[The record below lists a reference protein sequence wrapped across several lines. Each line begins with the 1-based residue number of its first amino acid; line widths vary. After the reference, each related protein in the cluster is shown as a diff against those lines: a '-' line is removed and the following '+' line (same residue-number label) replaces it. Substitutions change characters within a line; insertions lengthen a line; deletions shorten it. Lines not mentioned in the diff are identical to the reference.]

1 MEVKKIDLNQ
11 ITVEDVELAIKILE
25 AYLRNVQRVISLLSR
40 VNAYTGR
47 TSIDLS
53 NPQRVVEKLMA
64 QTLAQSLSQVNVPVP
79 ATANEAEEIVVN
91 EQELEKFRAVAKKLK
106 G

>member
-1 MEVKKIDLNQ
+1 MEVKKVDLSQ

-25 AYLRNVQRVISLLSR
+25 TYLRNVQRVISLLSR
-40 VNAYTGR
+40 VYAYTGR

-53 NPQRVVEKLMA
+53 NPQRLVERLMA
-64 QTLAQSLSQVNVPVP
+64 QTLAQSLSGVSVPTTS
-79 ATANEAEEIVVN
+79 ATNEAEEIVVS
-91 EQELEKFRAVAKKLK
+91 EEELEKFRAVAKKLK

>member
-25 AYLRNVQRVISLLSR
+25 AYLKNVQRVISLLSR
-40 VNAYTGR
+40 VYAYTGR
-47 TSIDLS
+47 TGIDLS
-53 NPQRVVEKLMA
+53 NPQRLVEKLMA
-64 QTLAQSLSQVNVPVP
+64 QTLAQSLSQVNVPMPTTV
-79 ATANEAEEIVVN
+79 NETEEIIIS
-91 EQELEKFRAVAKKLK
+91 EEELEKFRAVAKKLK